1 MKVRARLKDW
11 GKILWETV
19 KKWDSHDAMTQSAA
33 LSFYTLF
40 SLVPILILVISVAG
54 LAFGA
59 DTVREQIVH
68 QFAGLMGR
76 TQAAAVQEI
85 LKSLG
90 NQQSGWLA
98 KLIGAITLLVSATAA
113 FAQLQTSLNLVWE
126 VAPKPGPL
134 IPTLLRKRML
144 SFGLVVA
151 IGFLLVVSL
160 TVSAAL
166 QGFREYVQARLP
178 IPADLLEAGHILTSF
193 AVFTILFAMIFRI
206 LPDTDIP
213 WKDVWLGSIVTSLLL
228 SIGKF
233 LIGLYLGRTALSS
246 PFGAAGSL
254 VVLLLWVYYASLILL
269 FGAEFTRIYSRRFLA
284 SSPPPS
290 AGTERVKTVAV
301 TPDGKKR
308 T

>member
-1 MKVRARLKDW
+1 MKLKTRAKDW

-40 SLVPILILVISVAG
+40 SLVPILIMVIAVAG
-54 LAFGA
+54 LALGR
-59 DTVREQIVH
+59 DVVREQIVH
-68 QFAGLMGR
+68 QFAGLMGTR
-76 TQAAAVQEI
+76 QAAAVQEI

-90 NQQSGWLA
+90 EQQSGWLA
-98 KLIGAITLLVSATAA
+98 KTVAFLTLLVSATAA

-134 IPTLLRKRML
+134 LPALLRKRML
-144 SFGLVVA
+144 SFALVVA

-166 QGFREYVQARLP
+166 QGLREYIQARLAVP
-178 IPADLLEAGHILTSF
+178 PDLLEAGHMLTSF
-193 AVFTILFAMIFRI
+193 TVFTILFALIFRI
-206 LPDTDIP
+206 LPDADIP
-213 WKDVWLGSIVTSLLL
+213 WKDVWLGALVTSLLL
-228 SIGKF
+228 SAGKF

-269 FGAEFTRIYSRRFLA
+269 FGAEFTRVYSRRVLA
-284 SSPPPS
+284 SRPPPS
-290 AGTERVKTVAV
+290 EGTERVKTVAV
-301 TPDGKKR
+301 TTDGKKR
-308 T
+308 S